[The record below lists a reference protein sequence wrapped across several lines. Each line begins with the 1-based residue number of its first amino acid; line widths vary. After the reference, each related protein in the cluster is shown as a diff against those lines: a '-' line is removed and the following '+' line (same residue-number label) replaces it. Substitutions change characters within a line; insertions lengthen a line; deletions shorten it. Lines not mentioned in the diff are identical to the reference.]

1 MREIKFSLSG
11 GRYISDTFAATGTS
25 MAVRVEFEKAGSCTL
40 MKSIDTGKFVPS
52 AALLGYADDVKV
64 VEKTVLG
71 VVPAQNFYIDFNVKA
86 VPAKIYVLDGPS
98 GGGGGEDVEA
108 LKALITQQGEKI
120 DGISSA
126 IGRQD
131 TVLASHTGKL
141 DSNGQKADEIAGK
154 VEDVKGGMDA
164 QAVTLGEV
172 KSALASLEGKIQDN
186 DLESASLFLE
196 VQTTTVTNQDGS
208 TDAVPSN
215 RHIRIVD
222 DGLKC
227 YTIAEW
233 NAMAVAAQFDKVKM
247 PKPVGLSIECNGQK
261 AVLYWP
267 YTGQTYDA
275 TGTVAEPSEQM
286 RHSIYGYDQIT
297 AAASGNDTGEAAND
311 GSIGSYHS
319 RAWSVEEQGDNLV
332 LKCGNTGQQWTMAK
346 GCGNVNAMVADNS
359 KERTHALYVQNEWMR
374 HRFAVCSGI
383 ATDSADGTYAPV
395 AILNAEGSQ
404 AAAGEDMYF
413 YVGGSKT
420 GLLAKYNINNK
431 HKGTTAN
438 LTDAIRDWIYGEQ
451 KKNGV
456 DMNDT
461 GVNSGS
467 KPLLVPGAKG
477 AEAVAVGGFWYIIT
491 PYISN
496 PGQSTKEKNVID
508 SPIAYYANGEDIKRD
523 NAVVFI
529 PNERILYPYWTNRSI
544 ISGLISYLR
553 SKEGRSDIPAIR
565 TSWIWSVVR
574 NISLYD
580 AWSVYMGNGY
590 VNATG
595 TWDRSCVAL
604 ASAL

>member
-1 MREIKFSLSG
+1 MREIKFSLSE

-52 AALLGYADDVKV
+52 AALLGYADDVRV
-64 VEKTVLG
+64 VEKTILG
-71 VVPAQNFYIDFNVKA
+71 VIPAQNFYIDFNAKA

-141 DSNGQKADEIAGK
+141 DGNGQKADEIAGK
-154 VEDVKGGMDA
+154 VEDVKGGVDA
-164 QAVTLGEV
+164 QAVTLEEV
-172 KSALASLEGKIQDN
+172 KSALASLEGKIQEN

-196 VQTTTVTNQDGS
+196 VQTTTVTNPNGS

-222 DGLKC
+222 DDLKC

-233 NAMAVAAQFDKVKM
+233 NAMAVAAQFDKSKM
-247 PKPVGLSIECNGQK
+247 PKSVGFSVECNGQK
-261 AVLYWP
+261 VVLYWP
-267 YTGQTYDA
+267 YTGQTYDV
-275 TGTVAEPSEQM
+275 TGTVAKLSSQIY
-286 RHSIYGYDQIT
+286 HSIYDYDQVS

-319 RAWSVEEQGDNLV
+319 RAWGVEEQGGNLV

-346 GCGNVNAMVADNS
+346 GCGNANAMVTDNC

-395 AILNAEGSQ
+395 AILNAAGNQ

-431 HKGTTAN
+431 HKGTTAY
-438 LTDAIRDWIYGEQ
+438 LTEAIRDWIYEEQ

-496 PGQSTKEKNVID
+496 PGQSTKNVNVID
-508 SPIAYYANGEDIKRD
+508 SPIAYYANEEDRKRN

-529 PNERILYPYWTNRSI
+529 PNEKILYPYWTNKSI

-553 SKEGRSDIPAIR
+553 IKEERSDIPAIS
-565 TSWIWSVVR
+565 TLWFWSVVR
-574 NISLYD
+574 NNMSLVWFMD
-580 AWSVYMGNGY
+580 HNSGGITTSNPWGGI
-590 VNATG
+590 
-595 TWDRSCVAL
+595 CVAL

>member
-1 MREIKFSLSG
+1 MREIKFSLSE
-11 GRYISDTFAATGTS
+11 GRYVSDTFAATGTS

-52 AALLGYADDVKV
+52 VALLGYADDVKV
-64 VEKTVLG
+64 VEKTILG
-71 VVPAQNFYIDFNVKA
+71 VVPAQNFHIDFNAKA

-98 GGGGGEDVEA
+98 GGGGGDDVEA

-120 DGISSA
+120 DGISNA
-126 IGRQD
+126 IGHQGI
-131 TVLASHTGKL
+131 VLASHTGKL

-172 KSALASLEGKIQDN
+172 KSALASFEDKIQEN

-196 VQTTTVTNQDGS
+196 VQTTTVTNQGGS

-222 DGLKC
+222 DGLKL

-233 NAMAVAAQFDKVKM
+233 NAMAVAAQFDKSKM

-267 YTGQTYDA
+267 YTGQTYDV
-275 TGTVAEPSEQM
+275 TGTLAEPSRQM
-286 RHSIYGYDQIT
+286 RHSIYEYDQIT

-319 RAWSVEEQGDNLV
+319 RAWSVEEQGGNLV

-346 GCGNVNAMVADNS
+346 GCGNANVMDTDNS
-359 KERTHALYVQNEWMR
+359 KDRTHALYVQNEWMR

-395 AILNAEGSQ
+395 TILNAAGSQ

-431 HKGTTAN
+431 HRGSTAY
-438 LTDAIRDWIYGEQ
+438 LTEAIRDWIYEEQ

-496 PGQSTKEKNVID
+496 PGQNTKNKNIID
-508 SPIAYYANGEDIKRD
+508 SPIAYYANGEDGKRN

-529 PNERILYPYWTNRSI
+529 PNENILYPYWTNKNI

-553 SKEGRSDIPAIR
+553 SKEGRSDIPTIII
-565 TSWIWSVVR
+565 SWIWSVVR
-574 NISLYD
+574 YSSLTACD
-580 AWSVYMGNGY
+580 VYTGGGI
-590 VNATG
+590 ATPDN
-595 TWDRSCVAL
+595 TWIDRYVAL

>member
-1 MREIKFSLSG
+1 M
-11 GRYISDTFAATGTS
+11 
-25 MAVRVEFEKAGSCTL
+25 
-40 MKSIDTGKFVPS
+40 
-52 AALLGYADDVKV
+52 
-64 VEKTVLG
+64 
-71 VVPAQNFYIDFNVKA
+71 
-86 VPAKIYVLDGPS
+86 
-98 GGGGGEDVEA
+98 
-108 LKALITQQGEKI
+108 
-120 DGISSA
+120 
-126 IGRQD
+126 
-131 TVLASHTGKL
+131 LASHTGKL

-154 VEDVKGGMDA
+154 VEDVKRGMDA

-172 KSALASLEGKIQDN
+172 KSALASLEGKIQEN

-196 VQTTTVTNQDGS
+196 VQTTTVTNPGGS

-222 DGLKC
+222 DDLKC

-233 NAMAVAAQFDKVKM
+233 NAIAVAAQFDKSKM
-247 PKPVGLSIECNGQK
+247 PKPVGFSVECNGQEV
-261 AVLYWP
+261 VLYWP
-267 YTGQTYDA
+267 YTGQTYDV
-275 TGTVAEPSEQM
+275 TGTVTEPSGQM
-286 RHSIYGYDQIT
+286 RHSIYEYDQIT
-297 AAASGNDTGEAAND
+297 AAASGNDIGEAAND

-319 RAWSVEEQGDNLV
+319 RAWSVEEQGGNLV

-346 GCGNVNAMVADNS
+346 GCGNTNVMVAGNS

-395 AILNAEGSQ
+395 TILNAEGSK

-431 HKGTTAN
+431 HKDTTAY
-438 LTDAIRDWIYGEQ
+438 LTEAVRDWIYEEQ

-496 PGQSTKEKNVID
+496 PGQSTKDKNIID
-508 SPIAYYANGEDIKRD
+508 SPIAYYANGEDRKRN

-529 PNERILYPYWTNRSI
+529 PNEKILYPYRTNKDI

-553 SKEGRSDIPAIR
+553 SKEGRSDIPTIR
-565 TSWIWSVVR
+565 DSWIWSVVR
-574 NISLYD
+574 YYSLTVWVVNVNTGGISGGTT
-580 AWSVYMGNGY
+580 WSSYY
-590 VNATG
+590 
-595 TWDRSCVAL
+595 VAL

>member
-1 MREIKFSLSG
+1 MREIKFSLSE
-11 GRYISDTFAATGTS
+11 GRYVSDTFAATGTS

-64 VEKTVLG
+64 VEKTILG
-71 VVPAQNFYIDFNVKA
+71 VVPAQNFYIDFNAKA

-154 VEDVKGGMDA
+154 VEDVKGGVDA

-172 KSALASLEGKIQDN
+172 KSALASLEGKIQEN

-196 VQTTTVTNQDGS
+196 VQTTTVTNPDGS

-222 DGLKC
+222 DDLKC

-233 NAMAVAAQFDKVKM
+233 NALAVAAQFDKSKM
-247 PKPVGLSIECNGQK
+247 PKPVGFSIECNGQK

-267 YTGQTYDA
+267 YTGQTYDV
-275 TGTVAEPSEQM
+275 TGTEAGPSERM
-286 RHSIYGYDQIT
+286 RHSIYDYVQIT

-319 RAWSVEEQGDNLV
+319 RAWGVEEQGGNLV

-346 GCGNVNAMVADNS
+346 GCGNTEAMIADNC

-395 AILNAEGSQ
+395 TILNAEGSQ

-431 HKGTTAN
+431 HKGTTAD
-438 LTDAIRDWIYGEQ
+438 LTDVIRNWIYEEQ

-496 PGQSTKEKNVID
+496 PGQIAKNKNIID
-508 SPIAYYANGEDIKRD
+508 SPIAYYANGEDGERN

-529 PNERILYPYWTNRSI
+529 PNEKILYPYWTNKNI
-544 ISGLISYLR
+544 TSGLISYLR
-553 SKEGRSDIPAIR
+553 SKEGRSDIPTIR
-565 TSWIWSVVR
+565 TSGIWSVMR
-574 NISLYD
+574 NQVYNAWGVGLGIGNVNPDATWNHLY
-580 AWSVYMGNGY
+580 V
-590 VNATG
+590 V
-595 TWDRSCVAL
+595 L

>member
-1 MREIKFSLSG
+1 MREIKFSLSE
-11 GRYISDTFAATGTS
+11 GRYVSDTFAATGTS

-64 VEKTVLG
+64 VEKTILG
-71 VVPAQNFYIDFNVKA
+71 VVPAQNFYIDFNAKA

-172 KSALASLEGKIQDN
+172 KSALASLEGKIQEN

-222 DGLKC
+222 DDLKC

-233 NAMAVAAQFDKVKM
+233 NAIAVAAQFDKAKM
-247 PKPVGLSIECNGQK
+247 PKPVGFSIECNGQK

-267 YTGQTYDA
+267 YTGQTYDV
-275 TGTVAEPSEQM
+275 TGTVAEPSGQM
-286 RHSIYGYDQIT
+286 RHSIYDYDQIT

-319 RAWSVEEQGDNLV
+319 RAWSVEEQSGNLV
-332 LKCGNTGQQWTMAK
+332 LKCGNTGQQWTMSK
-346 GCGNVNAMVADNS
+346 GCGSPAAMAADNS

-395 AILNAEGSQ
+395 TILNAEGSQ

-431 HKGTTAN
+431 HKGTTAY
-438 LTDAIRDWIYGEQ
+438 LTEAIRDWIYGEQ

-477 AEAVAVGGFWYIIT
+477 AEAVAVGGFWYILT

-496 PGQSTKEKNVID
+496 PGQSAKEKNIID
-508 SPIAYYANGEDIKRD
+508 SPIAYYANGEDIKRN

-529 PNERILYPYWTNRSI
+529 PNEKILYPYWTNRSI

-565 TSWIWSVVR
+565 TDWIWSVVR
-574 NISLYD
+574 RNSLY
-580 AWSVYMGNGY
+580 AWYVAMGGGN
-590 VNATG
+590 VNPG
-595 TWDRSCVAL
+595 STWSGLFVAL

>member
-1 MREIKFSLSG
+1 MREIKFSLSE

-64 VEKTVLG
+64 VEKTILG
-71 VVPAQNFYIDFNVKA
+71 VVPAQNFYIDFNTKA

-108 LKALITQQGEKI
+108 LKALITQQGEKL

-172 KSALASLEGKIQDN
+172 KSALASLEGKIQEN

-196 VQTTTVTNQDGS
+196 VQTTTVTNPDGS

-233 NAMAVAAQFDKVKM
+233 NAMAVAAQFDKAKM
-247 PKPVGLSIECNGQK
+247 PKPVGFSIECNGQK

-267 YTGQTYDA
+267 YTGQVYDV
-275 TGTVAEPSEQM
+275 TGTVAEPSERM
-286 RHSIYGYDQIT
+286 RHSIYDYSQIT

-319 RAWSVEEQGDNLV
+319 RAWSVEEQGGNLV

-346 GCGNVNAMVADNS
+346 GCGNANVMNTGNS
-359 KERTHALYVQNEWMR
+359 KDRTHALYVQNEWMR

-395 AILNAEGSQ
+395 TILNAEGSQ

-431 HKGTTAN
+431 HKGTTY
-438 LTDAIRDWIYGEQ
+438 LTDAIRDWIYEEQ

-461 GVNSGS
+461 GINSGS

-496 PGQSTKEKNVID
+496 PGQSTKEKNIID
-508 SPIAYYANGEDIKRD
+508 SPIAYYANGEDGKRN

-529 PNERILYPYWTNRSI
+529 PNEKILYPYWTNRNI
-544 ISGLISYLR
+544 IVGLISYLR
-553 SKEGRSDIPAIR
+553 SKEGRSDIPTTIF
-565 TSWIWSVVR
+565 SWIWSVVR
-574 NISLYD
+574 YSSTTACYVYTGGGNASLD
-580 AWSVYMGNGY
+580 N
-590 VNATG
+590 
-595 TWDRSCVAL
+595 TWNNYYVAL

>member
-1 MREIKFSLSG
+1 M
-11 GRYISDTFAATGTS
+11 
-25 MAVRVEFEKAGSCTL
+25 
-40 MKSIDTGKFVPS
+40 
-52 AALLGYADDVKV
+52 
-64 VEKTVLG
+64 
-71 VVPAQNFYIDFNVKA
+71 
-86 VPAKIYVLDGPS
+86 
-98 GGGGGEDVEA
+98 EA

-120 DGISSA
+120 DGISNA
-126 IGRQD
+126 IGHQGI
-131 TVLASHTGKL
+131 VLASHTGKL

-172 KSALASLEGKIQDN
+172 KSALASLEGKIQEN

-222 DGLKC
+222 DDMKC

-233 NAMAVAAQFDKVKM
+233 NAMAVAAQFDKAKM
-247 PKPVGLSIECNGQK
+247 PKPVGFSVECNGQK

-267 YTGQTYDA
+267 YTGQTYDV
-275 TGTVAEPSEQM
+275 TGTVAESSGQM
-286 RHSIYGYDQIT
+286 RHSIYECDQIT

-319 RAWSVEEQGDNLV
+319 RAWYVAEQGGNLV

-346 GCGNVNAMVADNS
+346 GCDNANAMAAGNS

-395 AILNAEGSQ
+395 SILNAEGSQ

-431 HKGTTAN
+431 HKGTTAY
-438 LTDAIRDWIYGEQ
+438 LTEAIRDWIYGEQ

-496 PGQSTKEKNVID
+496 PGQNTKNKNIID
-508 SPIAYYANGEDIKRD
+508 SPIAYYANGEDGKRN

-529 PNERILYPYWTNRSI
+529 PNEKILYPYWTNNNI

-553 SKEGRSDIPAIR
+553 SKEGRSDIPVIR
-565 TSWIWSVVR
+565 TSWIWTVVR
-574 NISLYD
+574 TNLYY
-580 AWSVYMGNGY
+580 ANCTNMINGY
-590 VNATG
+590 IYTND
-595 TWDRSCVAL
+595 TWNCYSVAL

>member
-1 MREIKFSLSG
+1 MREIKFSLSE
-11 GRYISDTFAATGTS
+11 GRYVSDTFAATGTS

-64 VEKTVLG
+64 VEKTILG
-71 VVPAQNFYIDFNVKA
+71 VVPAQNFYIDFNAKA

-172 KSALASLEGKIQDN
+172 KSALASLEGKIQEN

-222 DGLKC
+222 DDLKC

-233 NAMAVAAQFDKVKM
+233 NAIAVAAQFDKAKM
-247 PKPVGLSIECNGQK
+247 PKPVGFSIECNGQK

-267 YTGQTYDA
+267 YTGQTYDV
-275 TGTVAEPSEQM
+275 TGTVAEPSGQM
-286 RHSIYGYDQIT
+286 RLSIYDYDQIT

-319 RAWSVEEQGDNLV
+319 RAWSVEEQSGNLV

-346 GCGNVNAMVADNS
+346 GCGNASAMIADNS

-383 ATDSADGTYAPV
+383 ATDSADGGHERHRRQFGKQAP
-395 AILNAEGSQ
+395 ARAR
-404 AAAGEDMYF
+404 GER
-413 YVGGSKT
+413 GGSRCRRRI
-420 GLLAKYNINNK
+420 LVHPHPL
-431 HKGTTAN
+431 HK
-438 LTDAIRDWIYGEQ
+438 Q
-451 KKNGV
+451 
-456 DMNDT
+456 
-461 GVNSGS
+461 S
-467 KPLLVPGAKG
+467 G
-477 AEAVAVGGFWYIIT
+477 AECERKKHYRLPYRLLCQRGGHKKEQCRGFYT
-491 PYISN
+491 ERKDFISILDKQEHN
-496 PGQSTKEKNVID
+496 IRINFVPSQQGGKE
-508 SPIAYYANGEDIKRD
+508 
-523 NAVVFI
+523 
-529 PNERILYPYWTNRSI
+529 
-544 ISGLISYLR
+544 
-553 SKEGRSDIPAIR
+553 
-565 TSWIWSVVR
+565 
-574 NISLYD
+574 
-580 AWSVYMGNGY
+580 
-590 VNATG
+590 
-595 TWDRSCVAL
+595 
-604 ASAL
+604 

>member
-1 MREIKFSLSG
+1 
-11 GRYISDTFAATGTS
+11 
-25 MAVRVEFEKAGSCTL
+25 
-40 MKSIDTGKFVPS
+40 
-52 AALLGYADDVKV
+52 
-64 VEKTVLG
+64 
-71 VVPAQNFYIDFNVKA
+71 
-86 VPAKIYVLDGPS
+86 
-98 GGGGGEDVEA
+98 
-108 LKALITQQGEKI
+108 
-120 DGISSA
+120 
-126 IGRQD
+126 
-131 TVLASHTGKL
+131 
-141 DSNGQKADEIAGK
+141 
-154 VEDVKGGMDA
+154 MDA

-172 KSALASLEGKIQDN
+172 KSALASLEGKIQEN

-222 DGLKC
+222 DDLKC

-233 NAMAVAAQFDKVKM
+233 NAMAVAAQFDKTKM
-247 PKPVGLSIECNGQK
+247 PKPVGFSIECNGQK
-261 AVLYWP
+261 VVLYWP
-267 YTGQTYDA
+267 YTGQTYDV
-275 TGTVAEPSEQM
+275 TGTVAEPSGQM
-286 RHSIYGYDQIT
+286 RHSIYEYDQVT

-319 RAWSVEEQGDNLV
+319 RAWSVEDNGENLI

-346 GCGNVNAMVADNS
+346 GCGNTNAMVADNS

-395 AILNAEGSQ
+395 TILNAAGSQ

-431 HKGTTAN
+431 HRGSTAY
-438 LTDAIRDWIYGEQ
+438 LTEAIRDWIYEEQ

-467 KPLLVPGAKG
+467 KPLLVPGVKG

-508 SPIAYYANGEDIKRD
+508 SPIAYYANGEDGKRN

-529 PNERILYPYWTNRSI
+529 PNEKILYPYWTNRNI

-553 SKEGRSDIPAIR
+553 IKEGRSDIPTIR

-574 NISLYD
+574 SDSLY
-580 AWSVYMGNGY
+580 AWTVYMDSGH
-590 VNATG
+590 VSTG
-595 TWDRSCVAL
+595 FTWNRNCVAR

>member
-1 MREIKFSLSG
+1 MREINFSLSE

-64 VEKTVLG
+64 VEKTILG
-71 VVPAQNFYIDFNVKA
+71 VVPAQNFYIDFNAKA
-86 VPAKIYVLDGPS
+86 VPAKIYVLDGSS

-120 DGISSA
+120 DGISNA
-126 IGRQD
+126 IGHQGI
-131 TVLASHTGKL
+131 VLASHTGKL

-172 KSALASLEGKIQDN
+172 KSALASLEGKIQEN

-222 DGLKC
+222 DDLKC

-233 NAMAVAAQFDKVKM
+233 NAIAVAAQFDKAKM
-247 PKPVGLSIECNGQK
+247 PKPVGFSIECNGQK
-261 AVLYWP
+261 VVLYWP
-267 YTGQTYDA
+267 YTGQTYDV

-286 RHSIYGYDQIT
+286 RHSIYEYDQIT

-319 RAWSVEEQGDNLV
+319 RAWSVEEQGGNLV
-332 LKCGNTGQQWTMAK
+332 LKCGNTGQRWTMAK
-346 GCGNVNAMVADNS
+346 GCGNTNAMVADNS

-374 HRFAVCSGI
+374 HRFSVCSGI

-395 AILNAEGSQ
+395 TILNAEGSQ

-420 GLLAKYNINNK
+420 GLLAKYNINNN
-431 HKGTTAN
+431 HKGTTAY
-438 LTDAIRDWIYGEQ
+438 LTEAIRDWIYGEQ

-491 PYISN
+491 PYISS

-508 SPIAYYANGEDIKRD
+508 SPIAYYANGEDIKRN

-529 PNERILYPYWTNRSI
+529 PNEKILYPYWTNKSI

-553 SKEGRSDIPAIR
+553 SKEGRSDVP
-565 TSWIWSVVR
+565 TVLSSWLWSVVR
-574 NISLYD
+574 GSSLV
-580 AWSVYMGNGY
+580 AWY
-590 VNATG
+590 VNMANG
-595 TWDRSCVAL
+595 VVYPNVAWFRSYVAL